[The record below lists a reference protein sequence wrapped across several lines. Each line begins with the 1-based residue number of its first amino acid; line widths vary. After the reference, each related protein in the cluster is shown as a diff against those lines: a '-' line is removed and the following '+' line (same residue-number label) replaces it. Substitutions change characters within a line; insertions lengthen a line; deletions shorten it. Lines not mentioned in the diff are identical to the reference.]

1 MHSYQIC
8 HRDLKLENVMVTEQ
22 GRVHLID
29 FGFSV
34 QCDKNDKMVISCGTP
49 AFMAPEVVKK
59 QPYSGFQADIWALG
73 IILYIL
79 IAGKHPFKHK
89 NETELY

>member
-22 GRVHLID
+22 GRVRLID
-29 FGFSV
+29 FGFSF

-59 QPYSGFQADIWALG
+59 
-73 IILYIL
+73 
-79 IAGKHPFKHK
+79 
-89 NETELY
+89 